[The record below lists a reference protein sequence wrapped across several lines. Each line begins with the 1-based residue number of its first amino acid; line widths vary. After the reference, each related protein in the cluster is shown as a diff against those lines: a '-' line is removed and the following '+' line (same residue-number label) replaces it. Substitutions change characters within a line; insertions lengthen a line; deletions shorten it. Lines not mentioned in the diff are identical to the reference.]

1 MGCNKNI
8 NFLCNVKFVQSYSF
22 KGFLEYR
29 KTAVWSFNT
38 AFKVYLAMLFY
49 LFFVNITHHRR
60 LENFKNAG
68 QKHPKTI
75 SGLLKNIFSAF
86 IVRND
91 TFLCEN

>member
-22 KGFLEYR
+22 KGFLEHR

-49 LFFVNITHHRR
+49 FFFCKYYTSQTVRK
-60 LENFKNAG
+60 FKNVG